1 MKEAIIR
8 SITGIIFVALVI
20 LSLVLHPFAYLIL
33 FSIFIALA
41 LFELSGMFP
50 DLLSLRNKIIFSFL
64 LTGNFVLLYFIAAG
78 YISNTWILIPAGLIL
93 VIIVFQVLP
102 GYREKGSGNS
112 FIMTGMIYLLL
123 GFSSMHF
130 LAFSTG
136 TEATYTPRW
145 ILITLGFL
153 WMNDTMA
160 YVSGR
165 LTGKHSIW
173 PSVSPGKTW
182 EGSIGGA
189 GFTVGLAIVFSRY
202 FPELSA
208 WEWISFACIVIVFG
222 SLGDFLES
230 WVKRKANVKDSG
242 SILPG
247 HGGILDRFDSL
258 ILALP
263 FVAIYLNFIL

>member
-1 MKEAIIR
+1 L
-8 SITGIIFVALVI
+8 SYPGCSLLCFHSGIIF
-20 LSLVLHPFAYLIL
+20 
-33 FSIFIALA
+33 SI
-41 LFELSGMFP
+41 
-50 DLLSLRNKIIFSFL
+50 L
-64 LTGNFVLLYFIAAG
+64 LTGSFILLYFIAAG
-78 YISNTWILIPAGLIL
+78 NISNILILIPAGIIL
-93 VIIVFQVLP
+93 SIIVFQLVHVNKGK
-102 GYREKGSGNS
+102 GYGNS

-136 TEATYTPRW
+136 TEAAYTPRW
-145 ILITLGFL
+145 ILFTLCFL

-165 LTGKHSIW
+165 LMGKHSIW

-189 GFTVGLAIVFSRY
+189 LFTISLAIVFSRY

-208 WEWISFACIVIVFG
+208 WEWVGFAFIVIVFG

-242 SILPG
+242 RILPG
-247 HGGILDRFDSL
+247 HGGILDCFESL
-258 ILALP
+258 LLLVP
-263 FVAIYLNFIL
+263 FISIHLNFLL

>member
-1 MKEAIIR
+1 VKEAITR
-8 SITGIIFVALVI
+8 SVTGIIFVTLVI
-20 LSLVLHPFAYLIL
+20 LSLVFHPFAYLFL

-50 DLLSLRNKIIFSFL
+50 GLLSLRKKIIFSIL
-64 LTGNFVLLYFIAAG
+64 LTGSFILQYFIAAG
-78 YISNTWILIPAGLIL
+78 NISNTWILIPAGFIL
-93 VIIVFQVLP
+93 LIIVFQVLQ
-102 GYREKGSGNS
+102 GNKGKGSGNS

-130 LAFSTG
+130 LAFSNG
-136 TEATYTPRW
+136 TEAAYTPRW
-145 ILITLGFL
+145 ILFTFCFL
-153 WMNDTMA
+153 WINDTMA

-165 LTGKHSIW
+165 LMGKHSIW

-189 GFTVGLAIVFSRY
+189 LFTIGLAIVFSRH

-208 WEWISFACIVIVFG
+208 WEWVGFACIVIVFG

-242 SILPG
+242 RILPG

-258 ILALP
+258 LLSLP
-263 FVAIYLNFIL
+263 FIAIYINFIL